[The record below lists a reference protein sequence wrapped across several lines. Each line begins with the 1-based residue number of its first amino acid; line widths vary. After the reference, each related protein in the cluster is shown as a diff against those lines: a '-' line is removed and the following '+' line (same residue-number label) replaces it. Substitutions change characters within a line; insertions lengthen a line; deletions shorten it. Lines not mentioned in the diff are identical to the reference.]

1 MQSLSFN
8 PSPSHIMHIDLNSCF
23 ATVEQQANPLLRG
36 KPIAVA
42 AFASP
47 NGCIL
52 APSVEAKTFGVK
64 TGMRVKEGKQLCP
77 KLMILSPDPWKYR
90 NIHLKLRR
98 LISDYTSDF
107 APKSIDEFLLELKDY
122 PAAKNGMLKVGS
134 EIKKRIK
141 HEVGDWLTVSI
152 GVAPNRYLA
161 KIAAGLK
168 KPDGLEEINI
178 KNYREV
184 YSDLQLTDLTGIKTA
199 NASRLSGMGIHNVT
213 DFFEA
218 PLWKLKAAFESIN
231 GYYWFTRLRGWEVD
245 DVLFGRKSY
254 GNSTALGKPLSSVAE
269 LSPVMA
275 RLTEKMSGR
284 LRSAGYKAR
293 GVHLA
298 ILYKDGDYWHEG
310 GLTHRDLFDTRDFFK
325 AVFRLLVKANPRKPV
340 QNIAV
345 SCFDLSLDKN
355 SQLSLFEDVEKK
367 EKLTVS
373 IDTVNEK
380 WGDYT
385 VGLAR
390 SFDSGDMVKDRIAFG
405 GVKELEEFTLQ
416 NY

>member
-1 MQSLSFN
+1 
-8 PSPSHIMHIDLNSCF
+8 MHIDLNSCF

-42 AFASP
+42 AFTSP

-52 APSVEAKTFGVK
+52 APSIEAKKFGIK
-64 TGMRVKEGKQLCP
+64 TGMRVKEGKQLYP
-77 KLMILSPDPWKYR
+77 KLIVLPPDPWKYR
-90 NIHLKLRR
+90 NVHLKLRN
-98 LISDYTSDF
+98 LISNYTSDF
-107 APKSIDEFLLELKDY
+107 TPKSIDEFLLELKDF
-122 PAAKNGMLKVGS
+122 PCIKRGMLDIGS

-141 HEVGDWLTVSI
+141 REIGEWLTVSI
-152 GVAPNRYLA
+152 GIAPNRYLA

-178 KNYREV
+178 KNYQKV
-184 YSDLQLTDLTGIKTA
+184 YSDLQLTDLTGIKMA
-199 NASRLSGMGIHNVT
+199 NASRLSGMGIHSVT

-218 PLWKLKAAFESIN
+218 PVWKLKAAFESIN

-245 DVLFGRKSY
+245 DVLFARRSY
-254 GNSTALGKPLSSVAE
+254 GNSTAIGKTLSSVSE
-269 LSPVMA
+269 LSPVLA
-275 RLTEKMSGR
+275 KLTEKMAGR

-298 ILYKDGDYWHEG
+298 ISYKDGNYWHEG

-325 AVFRLLVKANPRKPV
+325 AAFRLLVKANPKKPV

-355 SQLSLFEDVEKK
+355 SQLSLFEDIGKK

-373 IDTVNEK
+373 MDSVNEK

-390 SFDSGDMVKDRIAFG
+390 SLDSGNMVKDRIAFG
-405 GVKELEEFTLQ
+405 GVKELEEFTLH
-416 NY
+416 N